1 MGYFTPRWVAVY
13 GYFLIVLIATPYL
26 PLLIQWASSSWPAAS
41 ISGFVLGVEIS
52 IGILLIVLAGAI
64 FFFNIRKFPYFLLII
79 SALIAFASLFYL
91 IIPNPY
97 ELTHL
102 PEYAILGIL
111 TLHAIKGG
119 EGKKEKVNEACFAPV
134 RMSPSENTGRLCKIL
149 SAPPA
154 NALSSPGIRLRQGRP
169 ARLACARAMAGRW
182 RTGVAMAGRFFTRG
196 IMALV
201 KSNRVYLRSGVITG
215 SFGTIDELYQGILP
229 LRYFAWHDI
238 LLNGLGGL
246 LGLTIFWGVSRE

>member
-79 SALIAFASLFYL
+79 SALIAIASLFYL
-91 IIPNPY
+91 ITPNPY

-119 EGKKEKVNEACFAPV
+119 EGKKEKVNEGYFAPV

-154 NALSSPGIRLRQGRP
+154 NALSSPGIRLRQGR
-169 ARLACARAMAGRW
+169 W

-215 SFGTIDELYQGILP
+215 AFGTIDELYQGILP

-246 LGLTIFWGVSRE
+246 LGLTIFWGISRE